1 MVTVVGMNAREA
13 LVRIRD
19 LHRPTE
25 FFDGTVGCEVCSR
38 EEDAAYTRGF
48 PCETRRL
55 CDEVLSPGE
64 YITADSWPSVLPGT
78 PTA

>member
-1 MVTVVGMNAREA
+1 MDAREA
-13 LVRIRD
+13 LARIRD
-19 LHRPTE
+19 LHRGIAE
-25 FFDGTVGCEVCSR
+25 GRDGQLVC
-38 EEDAAYTRGF
+38 AACSPPDDNFLAVDF
-48 PCETRRL
+48 PCDTRRL